1 MVFTVDFDEIVF
13 VIREIRIGFGS
24 AAADDREVEAVGD
37 CECVGVNLP
46 PPDDEYVGVVASYFD
61 GPGYVLGPDGAGC
74 LPIAVSCD
82 HDVFAAGE
90 RSAGQGVE
98 CLAPHDQG
106 VAHRE
111 RFEAAEVVAKVVEH
125 VTPEADGPVEVDCGY
140 DVYHTETSAF
150 MCG

>member
-1 MVFTVDFDEIVF
+1 MVFTVDFDETGF
-13 VIREIRIGFGS
+13 VVREIRIGLES
-24 AAADDREVEAVGD
+24 TAVDDREVETVGD
-37 CECVGVNLP
+37 CECVGVDLST
-46 PPDDEYVGVVASYFD
+46 PDDEYVEIVASYFD
-61 GPGYVLGPDGAGC
+61 GPGYVLGPYRAWG

-82 HDVFAAGE
+82 HDVFATGE
-90 RSAGQGVE
+90 RTAGQGVE
-98 CLAPHDQG
+98 CLAPHNQG

-140 DVYHTETSAF
+140 DVYHTDTSAF